1 MDLSTILASLFL
13 GVLLWVFIVV
23 ILTGFACKELDE
35 KIREL
40 GELTE
45 NANQNIE
52 KQEKT
57 PPI

>member
-23 ILTGFACKELDE
+23 ILTGFASKELDG
-35 KIREL
+35 KIKEL
-40 GELTE
+40 EELTK

-52 KQEKT
+52 K
-57 PPI
+57 